1 MARRLTA
8 RCQLRY
14 GAVVRPTSEADDPLS
29 RFSLAIFSVNG
40 LLMRNGDR
48 LTRPLRQSSARW
60 QVLGRAGYQPR
71 TVAQMARELG
81 LARQSV
87 QRVADAL
94 AADGLVRFQDHP
106 DDRRTKLVELT
117 PRGARTLA
125 AIHANYGQ
133 WAEHIMTVLSAAQ
146 LSTVADAL
154 EDIARVLADNIDEGS
169 SP

>member
-1 MARRLTA
+1 M
-8 RCQLRY
+8 
-14 GAVVRPTSEADDPLS
+14 RPTIEIDDPLS
-29 RFSLAIFSVNG
+29 RFSLAVFALNG
-40 LLMRNGDR
+40 LLTRNGDR
-48 LTRPLRQSSARW
+48 LTRPLNQSSARW

-94 AADGLVRFQDHP
+94 AADGLVGYRDHP
-106 DDRRTKLVELT
+106 GDRRTKLVELT
-117 PRGARTLA
+117 ARGARTLA

-133 WAEHIMTVLSAAQ
+133 WSEQVMTQLDGAQ
-146 LSTVADAL
+146 LSTIAGAL
-154 EDIARVLADNIDEGS
+154 EDIARVLAANIDEGI